1 MSKLL
6 ASLFVVALYMAVAF
20 FSSGYDDEYFN
31 VSIVE
36 QTPSYRQIVALA
48 NAGDIHPPGQYVIN
62 KILLDL
68 LGSWSWAR
76 PVTAAIAA
84 MTIVALWLSMAVQG
98 AVHRAFAYLV
108 ICLNPSLLL
117 WCTGLRWYA

>member
-6 ASLFVVALYMAVAF
+6 ASLLVVALYMVVAF
-20 FSSGYDDEYFN
+20 FSPGYDDEYFN
-31 VSIVE
+31 ISVVG
-36 QTPSYRQIVALA
+36 QAPSYGQIVAVA
-48 NAGDIHPPGQYVIN
+48 NAGDVHPPGQYVIN

-68 LGSWSWAR
+68 LGSWPWAR
-76 PVTAAIAA
+76 AVTAAIAA
-84 MTIVALWLSMAVQG
+84 MTIVALWLSMEVQG

-108 ICLNPSLLL
+108 ICLSPSLLL